1 VSSLKRFIKRATLVE
16 LIVPLSILAGC
27 SSERVTSPGPKV
39 VPPST
44 IDVAYC
50 SGQQPDW
57 VAFQDG
63 DGPWIKGQSFADG
76 PRVTFRHVFTTDRAA
91 IAYVRLLPNGLT
103 SLAVQYS
110 APAEVATVGFTDP
123 AQCGSVVSK
132 TLLGTVA
139 GVDVNDFAIISA
151 GFGSRDFV
159 APVEGISTFALSA
172 LLSGPQEVLA
182 TRATRVNG
190 SSVPTRIILRRTPE
204 LPDSATL
211 PVLDFNSAEAFA
223 PQVANVAIVG
233 LGSEGAQLITQL
245 LTAHSRNEIAVLT
258 GPAGPTRP
266 FYGVPDSKLEPGDL
280 HVLNVTANPTTA
292 NSVRSALVYF
302 HSAVDQTLTLGAP
315 ATVPAFSTVGTTPSL
330 RLRARF
336 DLQQDYDRITSI
348 NYQQGQTTL
357 VNVAMSAAYVARAGN
372 GYDLIVPDLSG
383 ATGFDARWTL
393 RAGEPVFWI
402 ATRTGGTLGLGVSP
416 VPTNGATSRTA
427 LTFDTFTP

>member
-1 VSSLKRFIKRATLVE
+1 
-16 LIVPLSILAGC
+16 
-27 SSERVTSPGPKV
+27 VTSPGPKV